1 AALRCGPSFVR
12 RARRR
17 PAARAISPSRGAGPF
32 ARRGGKGR
40 VKKSGRKRVRE
51 RGRGK
56 GLVKEAREVRGKDVE
71 DPAREDSVS
80 GFGKRFFKYL
90 SDGFASDAL
99 THPAVV
105 RSKMADAA
113 QRTIGLRGPRRAGAR
128 NTM

>member
-1 AALRCGPSFVR
+1 M
-12 RARRR
+12 
-17 PAARAISPSRGAGPF
+17 
-32 ARRGGKGR
+32 
-40 VKKSGRKRVRE
+40 
-51 RGRGK
+51 
-56 GLVKEAREVRGKDVE
+56 KEAREAREARGKDAE